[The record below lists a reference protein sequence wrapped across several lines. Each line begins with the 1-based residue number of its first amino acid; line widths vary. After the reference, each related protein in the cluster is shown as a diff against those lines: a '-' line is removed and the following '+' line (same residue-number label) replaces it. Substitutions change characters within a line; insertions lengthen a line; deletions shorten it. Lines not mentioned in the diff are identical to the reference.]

1 MAIIYSYP
9 LNQPKRDDLL
19 IGTITYDE
27 DAVNPVHGNP
37 TVSFTIGSLLDLV
50 SGQGN
55 AQNLQQVTNIG
66 NTTTN
71 SIVISNNLL
80 VAGGYYDSSNKPGT
94 TGQLL
99 SSTATGTQW
108 VNVSAQGVTSV
119 GLSMPAAFTVANSPI
134 TQAGILSYFSN
145 NTNSICFTGCNN
157 CSVRWY

>member
-37 TVSFTIGSLLDLV
+37 TVSFTVGSLLDLV

-80 VAGGYYDSSNKPGT
+80 VSCGYYDSSNQPGT
-94 TGQLL
+94 AGQLL
-99 SSTATGTQW
+99 SS
-108 VNVSAQGVTSV
+108 
-119 GLSMPAAFTVANSPI
+119 PA
-134 TQAGILSYFSN
+134 
-145 NTNSICFTGCNN
+145 
-157 CSVRWY
+157 